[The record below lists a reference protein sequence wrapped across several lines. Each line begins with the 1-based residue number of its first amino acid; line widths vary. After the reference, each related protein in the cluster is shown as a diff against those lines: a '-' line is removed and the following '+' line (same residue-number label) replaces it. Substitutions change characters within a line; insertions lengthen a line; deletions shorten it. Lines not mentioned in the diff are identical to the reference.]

1 MDIDNDTLVTFL
13 GRTHLF
19 HDFRKR
25 EVEAILPYIMLVR
38 AAPGTIIFDQE
49 DEGDAWYVVLT
60 GKVAI
65 ERDLD
70 SKKPHELALLHSGDC
85 FGEMALIDG
94 SPRMAG
100 ARARGEVILARLSR
114 ESFEQLLGNDLPLA
128 VRLLRT
134 MAGVLCSRSRE
145 LTELMERV
153 MDQTKG
159 PTNDSMDALAKAL
172 TRQVTWN

>member
-38 AAPGTIIFDQE
+38 AEPNTVIFDQDE
-49 DEGDAWYVVLT
+49 EGDAWYVVLT
-60 GKVAI
+60 GKILIA
-65 ERDLD
+65 RDLNT
-70 SKKPHELALLHSGDC
+70 KKPHELALLKSGDC

-100 ARARGEVILARLSR
+100 ARAKGEVILARLSR

-134 MAGVLCSRSRE
+134 MAGVLCTRSRE

-153 MDQTKG
+153 MNQKKG
-159 PTNDSMDALAKAL
+159 PTNESMDALAKAL